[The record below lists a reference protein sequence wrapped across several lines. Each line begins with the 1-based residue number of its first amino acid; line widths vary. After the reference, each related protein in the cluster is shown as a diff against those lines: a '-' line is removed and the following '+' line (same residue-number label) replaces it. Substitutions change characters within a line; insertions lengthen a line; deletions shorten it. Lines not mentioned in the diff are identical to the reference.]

1 MLRTA
6 LLLGA
11 ATLVA
16 ASGCTTTPMMFGKSL
31 AKELVEENVKIVE
44 RRISEEIPGDTPQET
59 AVALLK
65 KMGYECKIEHAQ
77 KFVYHKPIEDGSLV
91 PVELYDRDFIQCSYT
106 RKHYFAAEDTTTFA
120 VLLNHGRVE
129 RVLVN
134 WEADIADIAKVD
146 VNLTTR

>member
-11 ATLVA
+11 ASLVA
-16 ASGCTTTPMMFGKSL
+16 ATGCTTTPMMFGKSL

-59 AVALLK
+59 AVAMLK
-65 KMGYECKIEHAQ
+65 KMGYECKIEHAE
-77 KFVYHKPIEDGSLV
+77 KFVYHKAVTDGSLV

-106 RKHYFAAEDTTTFA
+106 RKHYFAEEDTTTFA
-120 VLLNHGRVE
+120 VLLNNGRVE

-134 WEADIADIAKVD
+134 WEANLADVAKVD